1 MDWRRNFHVVGTSFG
16 LRWSAVWFTWNV
28 AWASCL
34 GEQRSLVEGYY
45 YQRTGIE
52 TLAGESKRTVEA
64 TYKMLQRVR
73 QALQRCVENAAQ
85 QEEATA

>member
-1 MDWRRNFHVVGTSFG
+1 MSGQFVATATFLLLVGC
-16 LRWSAVWFTWNV
+16 
-28 AWASCL
+28 ASPRERAHKTAL
-34 GEQRSLVEGYY
+34 KD

-85 QEEATA
+85 HEETAA